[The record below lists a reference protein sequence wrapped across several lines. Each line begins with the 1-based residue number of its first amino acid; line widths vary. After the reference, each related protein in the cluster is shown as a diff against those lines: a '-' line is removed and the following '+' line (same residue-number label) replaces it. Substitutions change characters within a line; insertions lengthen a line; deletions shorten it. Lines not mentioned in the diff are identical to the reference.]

1 MSGDGGSALSALGS
15 LPASGLFNMF
25 QCKSS
30 QLQLKSEVEVEVE
43 EYNVYLLMVADA
55 HSLTPNLDQKLRGVY
70 WPQLMTL

>member
-1 MSGDGGSALSALGS
+1 
-15 LPASGLFNMF
+15 MF

-30 QLQLKSEVEVEVE
+30 QLQLKSAEVEVE